1 MFKRSLAAVL
11 CLVLVLGM
19 VPVLGGKIALKAE
32 AAPVDAQDNAVTDY
46 ITLPITIRDF
56 AADGMLFEWN
66 ETGVAKSGDG
76 VTYDTVSNTEYV
88 AYTVQYN
95 PWYWDLYNNDYTG
108 IRVYHKDYNVY
119 DSQDNSSTDGA
130 AWSCVILDANGN
142 VLKVLDREGKK
153 NNIDTVV
160 DQTEGAVY
168 SVWAWRDDK
177 NLDYYPLVDNITE
190 ENKDNYRFVIDGLDT
205 TQNTTTTMYIGS
217 PAYVSASQWNQGTT
231 ESPDYTGLRVYK
243 YGDLLANTLGDFDA
257 WHCVICDA
265 SGNVVCVIPRD
276 RDKVEDYASYMK
288 EGYFSVWA
296 WSDPS
301 NTFAYNKL
309 SQITNINKAEY
320 DIHYLQSG
328 SEGAL
333 FIDHVKYNYYK
344 ESGGTKYYYSNTKG
358 FTFLQTDVKDYIDV
372 MPYTDGAYN
381 PIAGTERTQLGSW
394 NSAPST
400 ETLSMTLN
408 SGAKQ
413 TLIGGWIRTN
423 LVAAELDDD
432 RKPVYTAAT
441 VEYLAGY
448 MADVMGVEW
457 QNADGSYNTYHVEG
471 VKLFD
476 ETWNYVSEGST
487 TPKVYDLA
495 DFIRHKIAN
504 NGLDD
509 DMGSYAVSHA
519 KFSGE
524 IYGKSLDT
532 ANDIETW
539 CDAAYYLLHYYW
551 RDSQFE
557 TKGGAG
563 SDGYGMKMPQY
574 SSLQLVKKEVDGQT
588 VYVFNSGYDETRYD
602 TVAGEIYNTQTDT
615 MTTSDNPEYVYGNPL
630 TTNRFDPLGL
640 SGGGYDLGYGMSG
653 DTYGNMTP
661 GVEVNEF
668 YSYTNYNLSL
678 EGHAEFVYHY
688 ASDLYFTFTGDDD
701 VYLYINGIRVL
712 DVGAAHSIA
721 KVKISLNDIATTCG
735 LKEGE
740 PARFDFFYLERHG
753 SAANFGIE
761 TNIQLAESGMITTK
775 NGYQNGTT
783 TGYDGPVNP
792 DNPVAYSFTLKN
804 SDAATL
810 ENLTF
815 KDDNLGVFLSSYQI
829 DWGTK
834 IEGVDADG
842 KPVDG
847 GPIKNMYLYVRD
859 ENDNIV
865 RFYSAATSP
874 ALTED
879 LLKEQLATGLTKGQ
893 SMTIYNLRY
902 KISEADWAKGGDT
915 FTNVVNTTAEASG
928 KLVTGTADWKVHKQD
943 LNAQPI
949 HIYNW
954 VNKDLDDTDWQSREE
969 KLTKAELV
977 QPVVDAGKTVPN
989 NADIVLCNSAGLESE
1004 NAALWSEDY
1013 TNVINNVTLAD
1024 DDSITYT
1031 SKAPG
1036 MVTIYYKIKGIG
1048 YNDHVFHFDVITY
1061 GVADNVYVLDYGL
1074 NVELNKEYGFR
1085 ENDHLSVP
1093 QNINEKNLIWTM
1105 NVHQD
1110 EHQWGEFVANGTG
1123 LKLTDSVEY
1132 RPKDIIDGCDSIT
1145 VTIQLRES
1153 DADTTRPLKFYGV
1166 DMDQNVSTAPANVVY
1181 YEENHPGIT
1190 YVNTDENNWIHYETV
1205 DSNNNSTAD
1214 KNQDADQ
1221 DSNYGSDSHY
1231 ESDKTG
1237 TLVQQGSVGTVVEKE
1252 SVGAVESTTTLNLDT
1267 SDLDAVQRQ
1276 GIEKLNELLGL
1287 GGADSNG
1294 TVNKLE
1300 INSTTEE
1307 VMYFEFKGTGFEIIS
1322 RTTAE
1327 DYPIILVEVQK
1338 KISDTQYQI
1347 VRVLP
1352 VICESKGGTLYQV
1365 PVISVT
1371 GLDKATYRV
1380 VLKAGTTGVQ
1390 KRVLY
1395 IDGVRI
1401 YGPLEGSEEAL
1412 KYYNPEEY
1420 KAEFFEVKQL
1430 IQNGQVIYADASDSE
1445 DNFLMVTGT
1454 TLVEDQNAN
1463 TVLTSIESVEDYMQ
1477 VGPNNELYLDGVS
1490 SAGMIAF
1497 VLKPIAKDE
1506 NGDTYPENARTLEI
1520 GAHRKTDSLDPERK
1534 CDVYMI
1540 CGSTADAIYDSV
1552 EGDPN
1557 FYTVSSGTEMYY
1569 TVDVE
1574 ALGEPRADGT
1584 YLVMIAANGS
1594 SYVDPEDE
1602 FAVSNDCLALTN
1614 IKVAGYEITSVLA
1627 TLEVASDQ
1635 GTLAE
1640 TPIVYQTFG
1649 LLKARLAAAMPEI
1662 DTVPVNE
1669 EMMINSAALRA
1680 TKVVSGKTAILTVKA
1695 DAEAQ
1700 TVVITDADGNIM
1712 ENFSCTRKVSAGVA
1726 TFTINWKVTGSRG
1739 QSFTYTIRVYDED
1752 KLASV
1757 NTETVTVTVK

>member
-1 MFKRSLAAVL
+1 MRNETSLFKRSLAAVL
-11 CLVLVLGM
+11 CLVMVLGLI
-19 VPVLGGKIALKAE
+19 PVLGGGKIALEAE
-32 AAPVDAQDNAVTDY
+32 AAPVDTTGSPVDDY

-66 ETGVAKSGDG
+66 EENKKGTATAGGSAMVGYTITENPTAWDLGTGDHTGFRLYDPDNLTFDTSLGYTGYSWHCVIVDTSTGNVVKVLAKEEVKTD
-76 VTYDTVSNTEYV
+76 TYDTYMQDGYISIWVWEYDTANYEVLSKITEANKNLYRIDFVNADMYIGYAFTKNT
-88 AYTVQYN
+88 
-95 PWYWDLYNNDYTG
+95 WGDYTG
-108 IRVYHKDYNVY
+108 IRY
-119 DSQDNSSTDGA
+119 
-130 AWSCVILDANGN
+130 
-142 VLKVLDREGKK
+142 
-153 NNIDTVV
+153 
-160 DQTEGAVY
+160 
-168 SVWAWRDDK
+168 
-177 NLDYYPLVDNITE
+177 
-190 ENKDNYRFVIDGLDT
+190 F
-205 TQNTTTTMYIGS
+205 
-217 PAYVSASQWNQGTT
+217 
-231 ESPDYTGLRVYK
+231 
-243 YGDLLANTLGDFDA
+243 
-257 WHCVICDA
+257 DA
-265 SGNVVCVIPRD
+265 SGDPFANNYNAQTTHCLICDGNGNIVKVIGTGEEKAETYSSLMQD
-276 RDKVEDYASYMK
+276 
-288 EGYFSVWA
+288 GYF
-296 WSDPS
+296 
-301 NTFAYNKL
+301 
-309 SQITNINKAEY
+309 
-320 DIHYLQSG
+320 
-328 SEGAL
+328 AL
-333 FIDHVKYNYYK
+333 FAWTDGSNAAARDTLSAITDENKSEYKVSFLTDTWYETELLYLAAADESPKTYNMAD
-344 ESGGTKYYYSNTKG
+344 TQG
-358 FTFLQTDVKDYIDV
+358 FTFLQTDDNDYNNILSSAAD
-372 MPYTDGAYN
+372 AAN

-394 NSAPST
+394 NSEPST

-432 RKPVYTAAT
+432 NKPVYTAAT

-476 ETWNYVSEGST
+476 ETWNYVPEGDP

-495 DFIRHKIAN
+495 DFIRYKIAN

-509 DMGSYAVSHA
+509 DMGSYTASHD
-519 KFSGE
+519 KFTGK
-524 IYGKSLDT
+524 IYGKTLDT

-551 RDSQFE
+551 RDSQYE
-557 TKGGAG
+557 SKGSAG

-574 SSLQLVKKEVDGQT
+574 SSLHLVKKEVDGQT

-615 MTTSDNPEYVYGNPL
+615 MTTSDNPQYVYGNPL

-640 SGGGYDLGYGMSG
+640 SGGGADLGYGMSG

-661 GVEVNEF
+661 GATVEEY
-668 YSYTNYNLSL
+668 YSNTNYNLSL

-834 IEGVDADG
+834 IEGVDTDG

-902 KISEADWAKGGDT
+902 KISEEDWAKGGDT
-915 FTNVVNTTAEASG
+915 FTNVVNTTAEAAG
-928 KLVTGTADWKVHKQD
+928 KLVTGTADWKVHKQE
-943 LNAQPI
+943 LNAEPI

-954 VNKDLDDTDWQSREE
+954 VNKNLVDTDWQSREE

-977 QPVVDAGKTVPN
+977 QPVVDAGKTVTN

-1110 EHQWGEFVANGTG
+1110 EHKWGEFVANGTG

-1153 DADTTRPLKFYGV
+1153 GADTTRPLKFYGV

-1205 DSNNNSTAD
+1205 DSNNNSTAGEY
-1214 KNQDADQ
+1214 QSPDQ
-1221 DSNYGSDSHY
+1221 DSNYGSDPNY
-1231 ESDKTG
+1231 EQDKEG
-1237 TLVQQGSVGTVVEKE
+1237 TWSGDE
-1252 SVGAVESTTTLNLDT
+1252 AINTTTLT
-1267 SDLDAVQRQ
+1267 
-1276 GIEKLNELLGL
+1276 L
-1287 GGADSNG
+1287 GGTKSAQQKAQEDFINYLNNYMGLEGQASNG
-1294 TVNKLE
+1294 TINVLE
-1300 INSTTEE
+1300 IKEKSDL
-1307 VMYFEFKGTGFEIIS
+1307 MYFDFAGTGFEIIS
-1322 RTTAE
+1322 RTTAQK
-1327 DYPIILVEVQK
+1327 YAVITVLVERMDVKKDAEGKEIKDEDGNLQYNYTKVKQK
-1338 KISDTQYQI
+1338 
-1347 VRVLP
+1347 P
-1352 VICESKGGTLYQV
+1352 VICESEGGDLYQV
-1365 PVISVT
+1365 PIISIT
-1371 GLDKATYRV
+1371 GLPHAKYRV
-1380 VLKAGTTGVQ
+1380 TVKGTAVAGVEN
-1390 KRVLY
+1390 RILY

-1401 YGPLEGSEEAL
+1401 YGPLEDGEAL
-1412 KYYNPEEY
+1412 EYYNPEEY
-1420 KAEFFEVKQL
+1420 EAEFYEVKDM
-1430 IQNGQVIYADASDSE
+1430 IGAPIDASKPEEEWTFRAIYADVGLKDDDTLTFVS
-1445 DNFLMVTGT
+1445 GT
-1454 TLVEDQNAN
+1454 TFIEYTGEDDFLVREG
-1463 TVLTSIESVEDYMQ
+1463 TVDEYLDF
-1477 VGPNNELYLDGVS
+1477 GPNNELYFEGYSATSVLMFYAKPKEGWLDS
-1490 SAGMIAF
+1490 
-1497 VLKPIAKDE
+1497 
-1506 NGDTYPENARTLEI
+1506 ARTIEI
-1520 GAHRKTDSLDPERK
+1520 GAHRKVDAGHDATGYATLI
-1534 CDVYMI
+1534 Y
-1540 CGSTADAIYDSV
+1540 GSTPDAIWNGTKFNEETGEDEDLDNSYDV
-1552 EGDPN
+1552 A
-1557 FYTVSSGTEMYY
+1557 TGTEQYY
-1569 TVDVE
+1569 TIDVNLLE
-1574 ALGEPRADGT
+1574 MYPNGA
-1584 YLVMIAANGS
+1584 YLVAIGTNGN
-1594 SYVDPEDE
+1594 ENE
-1602 FAVSNDCLALTN
+1602 GEILALTTLK
-1614 IKVAGYEITSVLA
+1614 IAGYDLLPVERYEEPESDDDTAEEDPDVEEEPATYGLMKRVFQLWQEEVANEVKLPVNENLFVNSASLKASNVARGKNATLSVKASAEAERIEIIAPDGSV
-1627 TLEVASDQ
+1627 LEVA
-1635 GTLAE
+1635 
-1640 TPIVYQTFG
+1640 
-1649 LLKARLAAAMPEI
+1649 
-1662 DTVPVNE
+1662 
-1669 EMMINSAALRA
+1669 
-1680 TKVVSGKTAILTVKA
+1680 KT
-1695 DAEAQ
+1695 
-1700 TVVITDADGNIM
+1700 
-1712 ENFSCTRKVSAGVA
+1712 TRKVSGDVA
-1726 TFTINWKVTGSRG
+1726 TFQVNWKVMESRG
-1739 QSFTYTIRVYDED
+1739 SVLKYTIRAYDAENNVS
-1752 KLASV
+1752 A
-1757 NTETVTVTVK
+1757 NTYTVTLTVK